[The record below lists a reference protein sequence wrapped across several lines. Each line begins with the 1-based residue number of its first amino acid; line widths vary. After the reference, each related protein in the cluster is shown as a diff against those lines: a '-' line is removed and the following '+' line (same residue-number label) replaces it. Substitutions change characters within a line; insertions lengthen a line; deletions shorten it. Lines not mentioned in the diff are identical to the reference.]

1 VLFFIIVLENKKKDC
16 SGCMCEATVEPL
28 IGGRPLAKHIS
39 GKSTKKEKHNRK
51 EKVNVPVQ

>member
-28 IGGRPLAKHIS
+28 IGGRPLAKHTS
-39 GKSTKKEKHNRK
+39 GKFDKKRRNTREKRK
-51 EKVNVPVQ
+51 